1 MPLDLDDPNV
11 VERLVR
17 YDDLEPGELAAL
29 ERDPRAAAL
38 LARLRSVD
46 RHLRAAGAGD
56 AVTDDSVTDEELY
69 AFGGGPGA
77 EPLEPARAAEVRR
90 HLAIHPEER
99 AWVASLGAHPPSP
112 IIAETL
118 APEPS
123 PAHERARMRDGA
135 LARELR
141 GPRIPA
147 WMAWTPL
154 AAAALV
160 AAMALGGSE
169 PRGVLAGG
177 LPDSPL
183 LRSGARGPLL
193 FPRGRVLAPPIG
205 ATAFATRPIFEVP
218 AREGVD
224 AYGFELARLG
234 AEAGAFGAAEVLW
247 RHEGPAPNAAGPPL
261 SPGSYEWRAWLVEGG
276 VERGLG
282 ARTFRVVEGPRD
294 LTAAAVG
301 GPSDDAAAIRE
312 DVCELHAA
320 GYLTDARHRA
330 RALPGSDARD
340 DYLRRSR

>member
-17 YDDLEPGELAAL
+17 YDDLEPHELAEL

-38 LARLRSVD
+38 IARFRSVD
-46 RHLRAAGAGD
+46 RHLHAAAADD
-56 AVTDDSVTDEELY
+56 AVTDDELY

-77 EPLEPARAAEVRR
+77 EALEPARAAEVRR
-90 HLAIHPEER
+90 HLAAHPEER
-99 AWVASLGAHPPSP
+99 AWVDSLGAHPPSP

-118 APEPS
+118 APASGHGPGPASAHGEAPS
-123 PAHERARMRDGA
+123 IGR
-135 LARELR
+135 R

-160 AAMALGGSE
+160 AAMALGGNE
-169 PRGVLAGG
+169 PRGVLSGG

-183 LRSGARGPLL
+183 RSSGARAPLL
-193 FPRGRVLAPPIG
+193 FPRGRVLAPPVG
-205 ATAFATRPIFEVP
+205 ATSYATRPVFEVS
-218 AREGVD
+218 ARQGVD
-224 AYGFELARLG
+224 AFGFELARVG
-234 AEAGAFGAAEVLW
+234 AETGAFGAAEVLW
-247 RHEGPAPNAAGPPL
+247 RHEGPVPNAAGPPL
-261 SPGSYEWRAWLVEGG
+261 SPGSYEWRAWAVEGG

-282 ARTFRVVEGPRD
+282 ALTFRVVEGPRD

-301 GPSDDAAAIRE
+301 GPSDAPAAIRE